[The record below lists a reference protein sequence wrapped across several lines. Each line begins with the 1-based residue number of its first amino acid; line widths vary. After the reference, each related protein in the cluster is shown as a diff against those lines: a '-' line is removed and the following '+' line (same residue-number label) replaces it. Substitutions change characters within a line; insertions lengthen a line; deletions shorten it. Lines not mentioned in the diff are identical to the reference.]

1 MADNRRTRTRA
12 AGLAGVLVLLGAC
25 EQPFDMDFRSLG
37 NGFDTSNAVR
47 LATENRPQP
56 DDRGV
61 LSYPKFQVAVARRG
75 DRLEDIAVRVGIP
88 AAELSRYNG
97 IALDVVL
104 RADEVIA
111 LPRRVSEPSPATGA
125 IGTGPIR
132 PPQGEVDISAL
143 AGDAIERAGA
153 SNAAPRPRQAPQ
165 TGAEPIRHKIEP
177 GETAYSISRLYNVS
191 VRALADWNGLGA
203 DLSVRS
209 GQYLLIPVAA
219 EKPPRSSVASAPGAG
234 SPTPAPPS
242 AATPLPDE
250 TVSVRAAPPPSPELG
265 NSRTA
270 ASAVSFL
277 MPTDGNIIRTYVK
290 GKNDG
295 IDISAPAGTPVRAV
309 ADGVVAAITRDT
321 DQVPIIVLRH
331 ADNLLTVYAGVDE
344 LTVKKG
350 DQVTRGQTIAKV
362 RAAEPSF
369 LHFEVRQGLD
379 SVDPMKFL
387 S

>member
-75 DRLEDIAVRVGIP
+75 DRLEDIAARVGIP

-132 PPQGEVDISAL
+132 PQGEVDISAL

>member
-75 DRLEDIAVRVGIP
+75 DRLEDIAARVGIP

-132 PPQGEVDISAL
+132 PQGEVDISAL

-250 TVSVRAAPPPSPELG
+250 TVSVRAAPPPSPELE

>member
-75 DRLEDIAVRVGIP
+75 DRLEDIAARVGIP

-132 PPQGEVDISAL
+132 PQGEVDISAL

-250 TVSVRAAPPPSPELG
+250 TVSVRAAPPPSPEFE

>member
-1 MADNRRTRTRA
+1 MADNRRTRFRA
-12 AGLAGVLVLLGAC
+12 AGLAGALVVLGAC
-25 EQPFDMDFRSLG
+25 EQPFDVDFRSLG

-61 LSYPKFQVAVARRG
+61 LSYPNFQVAVARPG
-75 DRLEDIAVRVGIP
+75 DRIEDIAARVGIP

-111 LPRRVSEPSPATGA
+111 LPRRVSEPSPATGT

-132 PPQGEVDISAL
+132 PQGEVDITAL
-143 AGDAIERAGA
+143 AGDAIERAR
-153 SNAAPRPRQAPQ
+153 APDATLRARQASQ

-177 GETAYSISRLYNVS
+177 GETAFSISSLYNVS
-191 VRALADWNGLGA
+191 VRAMADWNGLGA
-203 DLSVRS
+203 DLNVRA

-219 EKPPRSSVASAPGAG
+219 ENPPKAAVTSAPGAG
-234 SPTPAPPS
+234 SPTPEPPS

-250 TVSVRAAPPPSPELG
+250 KVSIPAAAPPSPELG
-265 NSRTA
+265 DSRTA
-270 ASAVSFL
+270 ASSASFL

-295 IDISAPAGTPVRAV
+295 IDIAAPAGTPVRAV
-309 ADGVVAAITRDT
+309 ADGIVAAITRDT

-331 ADNLLTVYAGVDE
+331 ADNLLTVYAGVDD
-344 LTVKKG
+344 LTIKKG

-369 LHFEVRQGLD
+369 LHFEVRRGLN
-379 SVDPMKFL
+379 SVDPMEFM